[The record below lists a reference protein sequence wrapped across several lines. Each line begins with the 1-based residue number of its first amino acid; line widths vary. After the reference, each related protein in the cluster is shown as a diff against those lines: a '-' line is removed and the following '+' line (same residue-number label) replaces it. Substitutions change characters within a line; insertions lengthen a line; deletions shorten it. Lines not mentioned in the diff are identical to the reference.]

1 MDKIAD
7 TCNQFLGKGE
17 KLAMFSNEPEIYFY
31 THHVAASPWLYSYP
45 FFETHPYSVEMMRDY
60 INSINANRGNFFL
73 AFQPNLPGLSGEA
86 AKIFNDWW
94 TNYRK
99 NFELIAVYNIVSGDS
114 GHFMRRPEL
123 DIDTSWKPGGSF
135 QYWVRK

>member
-1 MDKIAD
+1 MKNWPCFR
-7 TCNQFLGKGE
+7 T
-17 KLAMFSNEPEIYFY
+17 
-31 THHVAASPWLYSYP
+31 SPKYISIPIMLPLLHGCTSYP

-135 QYWVRK
+135 RTGLENDLTERFWR